1 MLAADEIKIENIT
14 FQSDTSQEVN
24 ATITLARIF
33 HESILNF
40 MWVDYF
46 WQSDILIQIRNQFI
60 DKTFVFLVSGHT
72 SPLPPLFS
80 VPGQHLRD

>member
-1 MLAADEIKIENIT
+1 MKVRFINEKTLLISLALGIFLWIPMLAADEIKIENIT

-40 MWVDYF
+40 M
-46 WQSDILIQIRNQFI
+46 
-60 DKTFVFLVSGHT
+60 
-72 SPLPPLFS
+72 
-80 VPGQHLRD
+80 